1 MCQKIL
7 FTHICDHED
16 QTLPMLCPLAI
27 EQLSSMFIKSLTH
40 KTYQE
45 ANESL
50 KTHLESLS
58 HPIETTWIHLSHLCS
73 TCLGNDQSPSDCVY
87 PCRAREV
94 EPDSGEQLQ
103 SIQPNTSSASQPKKH
118 AASPSTH
125 DYRMLLPRKRG
136 FHQPQASPSSE
147 LQLANPEPLPSTYD
161 SSITARRSFD
171 SRLAVNPYRAREED
185 EPKTH
190 SQPQA
195 SSSTSTSLQPS
206 HLVPLPSTYIGSAS
220 ARASSG
226 SHRATTALPVSHS
239 VLREYRE
246 ELIGGR
252 LEIVAHYHNPPA
264 GWNAQHGYDSGPL
277 PPR

>member
-1 MCQKIL
+1 
-7 FTHICDHED
+7 
-16 QTLPMLCPLAI
+16 
-27 EQLSSMFIKSLTH
+27 
-40 KTYQE
+40 
-45 ANESL
+45 
-50 KTHLESLS
+50 
-58 HPIETTWIHLSHLCS
+58 
-73 TCLGNDQSPSDCVY
+73 
-87 PCRAREV
+87 
-94 EPDSGEQLQ
+94 
-103 SIQPNTSSASQPKKH
+103 
-118 AASPSTH
+118 
-125 DYRMLLPRKRG
+125 MLLPRKRG

-264 GWNAQHGYDSGPL
+264 GWNAQHGRSLGISGVNGSGDGNENVVIEIELSYWFRFGTGRVSDTRCFREFRMALDSQIWHFKNIRDEKANANVFVVVGWL
-277 PPR
+277 A